1 MIDIGGTHVKVL
13 ATGHRTPREIPS
25 GPAMT
30 PRDMVAAVKRLTA
43 DWSYDVVSIGYPGIV
58 VHGHPITEPH
68 NLARG
73 WVGFDSRRAFGRPVR
88 VINDAAMQALGS
100 YRGGRMLFLGLGT
113 GFGSAMIIDG
123 VLEPMELAHL
133 PYRKSRT
140 YEDYV
145 GLRGLRRLG
154 QKRWR
159 RHVTEVVT
167 LLKVALE
174 ADDVVLGGGNA
185 KRLKDLPPGARM
197 VDNEN
202 AFIGGFRLWD
212 EQSNSNSR
220 DAHRGSTV
228 THSA

>member
-1 MIDIGGTHVKVL
+1 MQ
-13 ATGHRTPREIPS
+13 
-25 GPAMT
+25 
-30 PRDMVAAVKRLTA
+30 
-43 DWSYDVVSIGYPGIV
+43 
-58 VHGHPITEPH
+58 
-68 NLARG
+68 
-73 WVGFDSRRAFGRPVR
+73 

-159 RHVTEVVT
+159 RHVTDVVT

-212 EQSNSNSR
+212 EQQS
-220 DAHRGSTV
+220 D
-228 THSA
+228 